1 MKLQSITQ
9 SRTPPL
15 VFLFGLFGVASLL
28 APLHGCAGSGEGPA
42 TTSHQGTPDPRDAT
56 LADQG
61 RELFAPL
68 GGPGD
73 ASGANLGGNEQGS
86 TSDAWSI
93 AIANFPNSDAGKA
106 AAEAALG
113 RVRTRGRLPA
123 AFLEAR
129 TKRIVLAYGRYEGPG
144 DPQAQ
149 RDLDRVHALQIDGQ
163 QPYSGAILSPP
174 APDRVFGSI
183 PEFDLR
189 NARRIHG
196 REALYTLQIG
206 VYGRPDASE
215 APPPGELQEYRQAA
229 ERAVIELRRDGDEAF
244 YFHGPTR
251 STVTVGV
258 FTQRDHDPTYR
269 VRPNDPPRLRES
281 ARLIDTKQRFPNNLL
296 NGRGIRERLPGR
308 TGTRETDF
316 RLQPSTL
323 VRIPE

>member
-1 MKLQSITQ
+1 MKLQPITE

-15 VFLFGLFGVASLL
+15 VFLFGLFGIAILL
-28 APLHGCAGSGEGPA
+28 APLHGCAGSGDGPA
-42 TTSHQGTPDPRDAT
+42 ITSNPGPAELGGTSR
-56 LADQG
+56 ADQG

-68 GGPGD
+68 GGVGTTAGGSLGAGD
-73 ASGANLGGNEQGS
+73 QGS

-93 AIANFPNSDAGKA
+93 AIANFPNSDSGQA

-113 RVRTRGRLPA
+113 RVRTHGKLPA

-129 TKRIVLAYGRYEGPG
+129 SKRIVLAYGRYDGPG

-163 QPYSGAILSPP
+163 QPYAGAILSPP

-196 REALYTLQIG
+196 PEALYTLQIG

-215 APPPGELQEYRQAA
+215 TPPPGELKEYREAA

-244 YFHGPTR
+244 YYHGPTR

-308 TGTRETDF
+308 SGTRDSDF

-323 VRIPE
+323 VRIPD